1 MHMQP
6 NEPDKDALVLGS
18 LLNVR
23 AVDAVL
29 GGSQAAKQRLLSW
42 QVKNRITV
50 FEFETVTVNAQGQEL
65 TRRCQQAS
73 SYMEYLNQ
81 QVCLEMVAIPG
92 GTFLMG
98 AAESGED
105 GF

>member
-1 MHMQP
+1 
-6 NEPDKDALVLGS
+6 
-18 LLNVR
+18 LN
-23 AVDAVL
+23 
-29 GGSQAAKQRLLSW
+29 G
-42 QVKNRITV
+42 
-50 FEFETVTVNAQGQEL
+50 ETVTVNAQSQEL